1 MNTAGKGA
9 APAAISEDAQ
19 QQAAEWLTLLMSGE
33 AGETELAAWQRWRD
47 ADAEHARAWQ
57 HIEAVSQRLG
67 GVYRD
72 GAQRTAAAQALAS
85 AGPRASG
92 KRRQLLVWLGVAAGG
107 GMLAAQTDAWDG
119 VRALRADYRTATG
132 ERRWVALDDGSK
144 IQLNSAS
151 AFDATFSAER
161 RLVHLHRGEMLVNTG
176 VDDRPLWVQTRD
188 GYLRAL
194 GSRFLVREEAQGTLL
209 AVQQGAVALFANS
222 REANARHVLKPGE
235 QMLFDHTG
243 IHAPIA
249 NGLDPWGWSD
259 GVISAHNMRL
269 DDFLSELSRYR
280 NGLLRCSEAV
290 AGLRVSGTYQLNDT
304 DQVLSLVAQSLPVD
318 VTYRSRYWV
327 TVSPRV

>member
-1 MNTAGKGA
+1 MPNSDPRLVDQAIQWMIKLRFNVADDASTAAFDRWLHTSAEHQQVWQRVATMNDDFNQLPAQVGRHALQGARQRISRREGLKLLGLVAGA
-9 APAAISEDAQ
+9 AG
-19 QQAAEWLTLLMSGE
+19 LT
-33 AGETELAAWQRWRD
+33 
-47 ADAEHARAWQ
+47 
-57 HIEAVSQRLG
+57 
-67 GVYRD
+67 
-72 GAQRTAAAQALAS
+72 
-85 AGPRASG
+85 
-92 KRRQLLVWLGVAAGG
+92 WLGRDYTPLPGL
-107 GMLAAQTDAWDG
+107 M
-119 VRALRADYRTATG
+119 ADYRTATG

-222 REANARHVLKPGE
+222 REANARHVLKAGE
-235 QMLFDHTG
+235 QVLFDHTG
-243 IHAPIA
+243 VHAPIA

>member
-1 MNTAGKGA
+1 MPNSDPRLVDQAIQWMIKLRFNVADDASTAAFDRWLHTSAEHQQVWQRVATMNDDFNQLPAQVGRHALQGARQRISRREGLKLLGLVAGA
-9 APAAISEDAQ
+9 AG
-19 QQAAEWLTLLMSGE
+19 LT
-33 AGETELAAWQRWRD
+33 
-47 ADAEHARAWQ
+47 
-57 HIEAVSQRLG
+57 
-67 GVYRD
+67 
-72 GAQRTAAAQALAS
+72 
-85 AGPRASG
+85 
-92 KRRQLLVWLGVAAGG
+92 WLGRDYTPLPGL
-107 GMLAAQTDAWDG
+107 M
-119 VRALRADYRTATG
+119 ADYRTATG

-235 QMLFDHTG
+235 QVLFDHTG
-243 IHAPIA
+243 VHAPIA

>member
-1 MNTAGKGA
+1 MPNSDPRLVDQAIQWMIKLRFNVADDASTAAFDRWLHTSAEHQQVWQRVATMNDDFNQLPAQVGRHALQGARQRISRREGLKLLGLVAGA
-9 APAAISEDAQ
+9 AG
-19 QQAAEWLTLLMSGE
+19 LT
-33 AGETELAAWQRWRD
+33 
-47 ADAEHARAWQ
+47 
-57 HIEAVSQRLG
+57 
-67 GVYRD
+67 
-72 GAQRTAAAQALAS
+72 
-85 AGPRASG
+85 
-92 KRRQLLVWLGVAAGG
+92 WLGRDYTPLPGL
-107 GMLAAQTDAWDG
+107 M
-119 VRALRADYRTATG
+119 ADYRTATG

-235 QMLFDHTG
+235 QVLFDHTG

>member
-1 MNTAGKGA
+1 MPNSDPRLVDQAIQWMIKLRFNVADDASTAA
-9 APAAISEDAQ
+9 FDRWLHTSAEHQ
-19 QQAAEWLTLLMSGE
+19 QV
-33 AGETELAAWQRWRD
+33 WQRVATMNDDFNQLPAQVGR
-47 ADAEHARAWQ
+47 HALQGAR
-57 HIEAVSQRLG
+57 QRISRREGLKLLG
-67 GVYRD
+67 LVAGV
-72 GAQRTAAAQALAS
+72 AS
-85 AGPRASG
+85 
-92 KRRQLLVWLGVAAGG
+92 LTWLGRDYTPLPGL
-107 GMLAAQTDAWDG
+107 M
-119 VRALRADYRTATG
+119 ADYRTATG

-222 REANARHVLKPGE
+222 REANARQVLKPGE
-235 QMLFDHTG
+235 QVLFDHTG
-243 IHAPIA
+243 VHAPIA

>member
-1 MNTAGKGA
+1 MPNSDPRLVDQAIQWMIKLRFNVADDASTAAFDRWLHTSAEHQQVWQRVATMNDDFNQLPAQVGRHALQGARQRISRREGLKLLGLVAGA
-9 APAAISEDAQ
+9 AG
-19 QQAAEWLTLLMSGE
+19 LT
-33 AGETELAAWQRWRD
+33 
-47 ADAEHARAWQ
+47 
-57 HIEAVSQRLG
+57 
-67 GVYRD
+67 
-72 GAQRTAAAQALAS
+72 
-85 AGPRASG
+85 
-92 KRRQLLVWLGVAAGG
+92 WLGRDYTPLPGL
-107 GMLAAQTDAWDG
+107 M
-119 VRALRADYRTATG
+119 ADYRTATG

-194 GSRFLVREEAQGTLL
+194 ASRFLVREEAQGTLL

-235 QMLFDHTG
+235 QVLFDHTG